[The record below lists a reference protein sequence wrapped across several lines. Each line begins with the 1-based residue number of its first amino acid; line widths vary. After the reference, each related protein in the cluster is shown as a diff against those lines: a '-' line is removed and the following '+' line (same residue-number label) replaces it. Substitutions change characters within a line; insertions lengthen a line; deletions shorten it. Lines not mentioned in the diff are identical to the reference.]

1 MHGAQRIHPLQMS
14 IKLTL
19 LGQLQTM
26 IKCQKRLVCRAIC
39 HIAQKNWVV
48 SGKRDSP
55 GLISLVV
62 IKGKVRVTGKCCSL
76 AFIWMV
82 ILSDLIRRPRKLE
95 PPLYSVTNSS
105 TGMYISVAFIWRVTL
120 TNFIK
125 TRKIESPCRLHL
137 LHITGQI
144 PVYTSS
150 SYDHL
155 SEPPFE
161 LWLKLCN
168 ESSLKQLL
176 AWTTASTFGMNQLE
190 FFFF

>member
-26 IKCQKRLVCRAIC
+26 IKCQKRLVRRAIC

-76 AFIWMV
+76 
-82 ILSDLIRRPRKLE
+82 
-95 PPLYSVTNSS
+95 
-105 TGMYISVAFIWRVTL
+105 AFIWRVTL

-161 LWLKLCN
+161 LWLKLGN

-176 AWTTASTFGMNQLE
+176 AWTTASTFGINQLE
-190 FFFF
+190 FFFLSSRKRSLRVLSIWFDTFMKLRIPLMVRS